1 MEGARGRER
10 IYSTRAIV
18 LKRRDQGEADRVV
31 TVYTPGLGKRTFLAR
46 GVRKPASRKAGHLEP
61 FTYVNLLLAKGRTWD
76 LITQAETVSSLRG
89 LREDLER
96 TAYGCYVAE
105 LVDAFTQEED
115 SHPEVFDL
123 LLICLRQLEAT
134 DQLALTARWFELAL
148 LRLSG
153 YQPQLFHCVQCGEA
167 LEPVTNY
174 FAVARGGVLCPR
186 HGEGQAGAEAL
197 DVGVLKVLRYLQTQ
211 PIEAA
216 PQLGLTPARMRQIE
230 KLLAD
235 YIRFVL
241 ERRLQS
247 PEFIRV
253 VKQTG

>member
-1 MEGARGRER
+1 MRPDRANER
-10 IYSTRAIV
+10 VYRTRALV

-31 TVYTPGLGKRTFLAR
+31 TVYTPGMGKLVLLAR

-61 FTYVNLLLAKGRTWD
+61 FTHVDLVIARSRSWD
-76 LITQAETVSSLRG
+76 LITQAETVYSHRR
-89 LREDLER
+89 LREDLDR
-96 TAYGCYVAE
+96 AAYGYYLVE
-105 LVDAFTQEED
+105 LIDAFTQEED

-123 LLICLRQLEAT
+123 GLTGLRHLEETSQLG
-134 DQLALTARWFELAL
+134 LTARWFDLSL

-167 LEPVTNY
+167 LAPVTNY
-174 FAVARGGVLCPR
+174 FSASRGGMLCPR
-186 HGEGQAGAEAL
+186 HGEGQQGTEAL
-197 DVGVLKVLRYLQTQ
+197 DVGALKVLRYLQVQ
-211 PIEAA
+211 PHESIV
-216 PQLGLTPARMRQIE
+216 QLDLTPGRLRQIE

-235 YIRFVL
+235 YIRLLV

-253 VKQTG
+253 VKEAS